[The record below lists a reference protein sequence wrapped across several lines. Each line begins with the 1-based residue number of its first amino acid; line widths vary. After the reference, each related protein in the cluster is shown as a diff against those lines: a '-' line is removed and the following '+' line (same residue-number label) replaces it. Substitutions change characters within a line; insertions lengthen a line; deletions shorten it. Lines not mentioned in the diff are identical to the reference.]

1 MSERVT
7 VPQGVPLYFSPL
19 GLYPFQEEGI
29 AQAYLMESALMVWDT
44 GTGKS
49 HAAMC
54 LSAMLFED
62 NLIDVVL
69 LIVEKNKIS
78 EWKEDFDK
86 FTQLVSMIH
95 HGSGRQKRL
104 EKVGLPQVLITTYE
118 TAKADLVD
126 FYKAPGKRGTSVQN
140 KALLDQ
146 LLTKNVFV
154 VYDEVAKLRKRTA
167 ATYKAHYHIVKMLR
181 KKNPNQRV
189 LGLTATPLE
198 RDYEDAFNQMRIV
211 RPDLVPNVGDFEKTY
226 VLNRDQFGR
235 PTYYPIQIQNFVNQV
250 QLGLIRKRKTDPDII
265 EQFPKRIEE
274 AQHVQMKD
282 DQQKLYQMVESLGYG
297 SEEPVQGLW
306 TVLRQIAGHPASVLH
321 GSENPE
327 GSMIAKKLVQELGKD
342 VFRNTSSAKMEAL
355 LDYLKIVV
363 KGQGAKAVVFTF
375 FGQSI
380 LRDIREELIEA
391 GYKVYVNHGEMSI
404 KQQQESRQ
412 SFKSDP
418 KPAIFLTSDAGS
430 RGINLPEA
438 TYVIEYESALTFANR
453 TQRLD
458 RIHRIDSNAPSVT
471 CLTLF
476 LDDTIEDAIAE
487 NMIKRNDQ
495 TDILLGDTDAGRN
508 HVLASERKKVLQINQ
523 EKSRRP

>member
-7 VPQGVPLYFSPL
+7 VSQGGPLYFSPL

-29 AQAYLMESALMVWDT
+29 AKAYLMESALMVWDT

-62 NLIDVVL
+62 DQIDLVL
-69 LIVEKNKIS
+69 MVVEKNKVS

-86 FTQLVSMIH
+86 FTQLTSAIH
-95 HGSGRQKRL
+95 HGAGRQKRL
-104 EKVGLPQVLITTYE
+104 EKNGLPQVLITTYE

-126 FYKAPGKRGTSVQN
+126 FHKAPGRRGASAQN
-140 KALLDQ
+140 TALLDQ
-146 LLTKNVFV
+146 LITKNVFV

-181 KKNPNQRV
+181 KNNPHQRV

-211 RPDLVPNVGDFEKTY
+211 RPDLVPNIGDFEKTY

-235 PTYYPIQIQNFVNQV
+235 PTYAPVRITEFVRNV
-250 QLGLIRKRKTDPDII
+250 QKGLIRKRKTDPDII

-274 AQHVQMKD
+274 AQHIQMKD
-282 DQQKLYQMVESLGYG
+282 DQRKLYEMVEQIGYG

-306 TVLRQIAGHPASVLH
+306 TVLRQVAGNPASVLY

-327 GSMIAKKLVQELGKD
+327 GSMIAKMLVEEFGEDIFK
-342 VFRNTSSAKMEAL
+342 NTSSAKMEAL
-355 LDYLKIVV
+355 LDYLSVVV

-380 LRDIREELIEA
+380 LKDIHKELTKA
-391 GYKVYVNHGEMSI
+391 GYKVYINHGEMSI
-404 KQQQESRQ
+404 NQQQQSRQ
-412 SFKSDP
+412 LFKADP
-418 KPAIFLTSDAGS
+418 EPAIFLTSDAGS

-458 RIHRIDSNAPSVT
+458 RIHRIDSKALSVT

-476 LDDTIEDAIAE
+476 LDGTVEDVIAE
-487 NMIKRNDQ
+487 KMIKRNDQ
-495 TDILLGDTDAGRN
+495 TDILLGDTDAGEN
-508 HVLASERKKVLQINQ
+508 HISAANRKESLQIY
-523 EKSRRP
+523 RYGR